1 MVVPDSRSAPWRQAT
16 HTQKFDQ
23 KVLCNCK
30 MKQLPS
36 ATFTLLSACAA
47 QLLHLLLPQ
56 IKDGHTSHMC
66 LEMGPRQ
73 RSTMR
78 KDQSSSSARCAFSS
92 FLSTLARI
100 CTTSPLVLLVPFRRS
115 RSDSSM
121 YTMVNLPWPLRQGW
135 RVPKKTIAVGH
146 ERENEERT
154 HGVHVAFRA
163 AAPDS
168 FDNEDCAAVVREAHT
183 RWQPHLMG
191 SLILLPKK
199 WRVASVTEV
208 RTSTGV
214 VLVSPC
220 THISV
225 VVLHRHLR
233 CSAVGNKAGRATSRA
248 PPSLWKICSNCQDC
262 DIQAS
267 ASCGNTLGTWGS

>member
-1 MVVPDSRSAPWRQAT
+1 MAPNHT
-16 HTQKFDQ
+16 HSKIRFQ

-36 ATFTLLSACAA
+36 ACSLSACAA
-47 QLLHLLLPQ
+47 KVLHLFLPQ
-56 IKDGHTSHMC
+56 TKDGHTSHIC
-66 LEMGPRQ
+66 LEMGPGLQ
-73 RSTMR
+73 STVC
-78 KDQSSSSARCAFSS
+78 KDQSSSCARCAFSS

-100 CTTSPLVLLVPFRRS
+100 CTTSPLVLLVPFRSS
-115 RSDSSM
+115 RSDSSTYM
-121 YTMVNLPWPLRQGW
+121 MVNLPWPLRQGW
-135 RVPKKTIAVGH
+135 RVPKEIIAVGH
-146 ERENEERT
+146 VRETEERT

-168 FDNEDCAAVVREAHT
+168 FADEDCAAIVREAHT
-183 RWQPHLMG
+183 RGQPHLMG

-220 THISV
+220 THFGCCI
-225 VVLHRHLR
+225 
-233 CSAVGNKAGRATSRA
+233 A
-248 PPSLWKICSNCQDC
+248 PPSEMQRGWQQSRPSHQPCTAKSLEHLQQSP
-262 DIQAS
+262 
-267 ASCGNTLGTWGS
+267 GL